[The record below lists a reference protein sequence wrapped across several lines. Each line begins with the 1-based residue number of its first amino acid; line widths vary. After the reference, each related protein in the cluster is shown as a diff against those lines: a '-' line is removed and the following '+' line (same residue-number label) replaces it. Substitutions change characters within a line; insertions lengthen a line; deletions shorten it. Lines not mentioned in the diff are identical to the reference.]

1 MSIFIDFDG
10 TITPVDTH
18 GFLDAPE
25 AETVRIINEL
35 YDSGFHEIVI
45 YSCRGNIE
53 ICDPSDVEKMERYL
67 KLHGVKYH
75 RVQEG
80 KPLYDYIIDDRAFN
94 PSATPWEEI
103 RDTILMSNTV
113 EPEEDSNGEVAEGE

>member
-1 MSIFIDFDG
+1 MSVFIDFDG
-10 TITPVDTH
+10 TITPTH

-25 AETVRIINEL
+25 KEVVRVINEL

-45 YSCRGNIE
+45 YSCRANPE
-53 ICDPSDVEKMERYL
+53 VCNPSDVEKMERYL
-67 KLHGVKYH
+67 KRHGVKYH

-103 RDTILMSNTV
+103 RDTILMRDTV
-113 EPEEDSNGEVAEGE
+113 EPEEESDGEVAEG